1 MDTTRRD
8 FLRQSAAYAVIVGF
22 SDRWLSAQGPA
33 SRPAAWTACLE
44 QMKKES
50 KPGLVIRFPNDGKG
64 RARLVKALED
74 CLRPSYHISEK
85 VPLTYPNGR
94 HVIPPEAVWVFL
106 GSVVVAM
113 ESAGVDRLVGG
124 AKPADTLLLVDAKGV
139 RLDGAAMNPNDLYEP
154 EKLLA
159 ALEALL
165 SGPAPARERLQARAD
180 GAYMPKM
187 SYLCLFDDTPE
198 NIRALHTNYEGKD
211 VLAILIHERARLTT
225 AESRDARAS
234 LIANYYAYEP
244 QPLRGHSLP
253 FGVEVAP
260 AAGPA
265 PDPCPTCGL
274 AAAPAPARLFV
285 GILREGESQGK

>member
-44 QMKKES
+44 PMKKEG

-64 RARLVKALED
+64 RARLLQALEG
-74 CLRPSYHISEK
+74 CLSPTYHLSPEIAK
-85 VPLTYPNGR
+85 GYPNGR

-113 ESAGVDRLVGG
+113 ESAGVDRLVAG
-124 AKPADTLLLVDAKGV
+124 AKADDALLLVDAKGE
-139 RLDGAAMNPNDLYEP
+139 RLDGASMNPNDLHDP
-154 EKLLA
+154 AKLLA
-159 ALEALL
+159 ALDTLL
-165 SGPAPARERLQARAD
+165 SGPAPARARLQARAD
-180 GAYMPKM
+180 GAFLPKM
-187 SYLCLFDDTPE
+187 AFIHLFDDTPE
-198 NIRALHTNYEGKD
+198 NMKALHTNYEGKD
-211 VLAILIHERARLTT
+211 VLAILIHERARHTD
-225 AESRDARAS
+225 AARRDARAS

-244 QPLRGHSLP
+244 QPLRGHTLP
-253 FGVEVAP
+253 FGVEIATP
-260 AAGPA
+260 TIPP

-274 AAAPAPARLFV
+274 AAVPNPALVFV